1 MLTRESMMDHSTAP
15 NFNLIKL
22 QFLPEFIQGVFD
34 DTVDIDQT
42 ETLEHLRKEL
52 ELFET
57 CVENYFS
64 DEAGENLLN
73 LENLRN
79 ELLEIILDR
88 LDDHLNI
95 HVHDWYHDLDQLRIT
110 EKEAM
115 RRQPEFGAAI
125 RLLGENREG
134 NPDFHTALKRD
145 GHVWDESHYRTLLN
159 RFESKEFKPEEEY
172 LGIAE
177 RVVELL
183 AVDHRQQKLVD
194 DLNKSEDLKE
204 LRSVRYRIY
213 RDVTLLNCEIYIDT
227 QRVKTKNNVRA
238 IELIIDDLNAD
249 IEERQML
256 TFSLN
261 DLPYDQFFTYLEGI
275 NDESVDAQFHELLT
289 GEILPAVKG
298 LRDAV
303 APFMRS
309 REWKEIEESEAILFR
324 AVERFMMELPGNT
337 LCPGAADYK
346 ALWEKFESSPRFR
359 TASELLEELEEAG
372 VVIDRSFSRGDVPQ
386 ASDIPRM
393 IEFLT
398 QPPQREKLEML
409 RLWPLFLEICESDAR
424 SRELIIPAMKKYKTV
439 ELDELRDRRWTLSG
453 LLELIQLPEE

>member
-1 MLTRESMMDHSTAP
+1 MMDHSTAP

-22 QFLPEFIQGVFD
+22 QFLPEFVQGVFD
-34 DTVDIDQT
+34 DTVDIDET
-42 ETLEHLRKEL
+42 KTLEELRRDL
-52 ELFET
+52 QLFET
-57 CVENYFS
+57 SVGNYFS
-64 DEAGENLLN
+64 DSSGETLLN

-134 NPDFHTALKRD
+134 EPDFHTALRRD
-145 GHVWDESHYRTLLN
+145 GHVWDENHYRTLLN
-159 RFESKEFKPEEEY
+159 RFESREFEDEEEY

-183 AVDHRQQKLVD
+183 AVDHREQKIVD
-194 DLNKSEDLKE
+194 DLDKSEDLKE
-204 LRSVRYRIY
+204 LRMIRYRIY
-213 RDVTLLNCEIYIDT
+213 QSVSLLNLELYVEK
-227 QRVKTKNNVRA
+227 QRLKNKNEVRA

-261 DLPYDQFFTYLEGI
+261 DLPYDQFLTYLEGI
-275 NDESVDAQFHELLT
+275 NEESVESKFYELLN
-289 GEILPAVKG
+289 GDILPAVKE

-309 REWKEIEESEAILFR
+309 KEWKAIEESEAILFR

-346 ALWEKFESSPRFR
+346 ALWEKFEASPRFT

-372 VVIDRSFSRGDVPQ
+372 VIIDRSFSRGDVPQ
-386 ASDIPRM
+386 AADIPRM
-393 IEFLT
+393 IEFLW
-398 QPPQREKLEML
+398 QPEQREKLEKL
-409 RLWPLFLEICESDAR
+409 RLWPLFLEICESDSR
-424 SRELIIPAMKKYKTV
+424 SRELVVPVLKKYKAV
-439 ELDELRDRRWTLSG
+439 ELDELRDKRWALSG
-453 LLELIQLPEE
+453 LLELIQLPSE